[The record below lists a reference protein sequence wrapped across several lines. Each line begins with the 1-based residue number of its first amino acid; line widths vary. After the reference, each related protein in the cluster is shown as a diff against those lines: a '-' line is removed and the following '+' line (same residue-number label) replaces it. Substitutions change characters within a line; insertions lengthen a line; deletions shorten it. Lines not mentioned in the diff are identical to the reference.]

1 MAGIQVIIA
10 LFVSIITGIAV
21 FQFAS
26 SLEKGS
32 RLKTQ
37 PVVLATQTIPKGTLI
52 QKEMLKTSEVPI
64 EAIHQL
70 SMGNQ
75 DDILGRISKETIEA
89 NEQILTS
96 RLSDINQE
104 NDNLSYS
111 IEPNYRAVTILVDEE
126 KGVGGYLTKGDRVDL
141 VTVLLTKDGATSQ
154 LVVENLEIIKIGP
167 LASGDKGGSYT
178 SVTVSAPAADV
189 TRMNYALAIDPQP
202 RYRLVLRSP
211 VDNDTLGQAP
221 FSP

>member
-1 MAGIQVIIA
+1 MKKLIVIA

-21 FQFAS
+21 FQFAT

-37 PVVLATQTIPKGTLI
+37 PVVLATQTIPKGTII

-64 EAIHQL
+64 EAVHQL
-70 SMGNQ
+70 SMGNP

-111 IEPNYRAVTILVDEE
+111 IEPNYRAVTILVDEV
-126 KGVGGYLTKGDRVDL
+126 KG
-141 VTVLLTKDGATSQ
+141 
-154 LVVENLEIIKIGP
+154 
-167 LASGDKGGSYT
+167 
-178 SVTVSAPAADV
+178 
-189 TRMNYALAIDPQP
+189 
-202 RYRLVLRSP
+202 
-211 VDNDTLGQAP
+211 
-221 FSP
+221 